1 MPQRLRTAR
10 AARRL
15 LSHPLA
21 RTLAASAALLGLLAA
36 CGTSGPQGGMPAG
49 GLSVV
54 SSPADLV
61 SGGSARVAIDLP
73 AGVAPEAVRI
83 SLNGTPV
90 AAPLEATPR
99 AGRHEWLLQGLR
111 PGRNEVV
118 ATDAHGQVLGTL
130 ALRNHP
136 DAGPLFSGPRL
147 APFECRTEDTGLGAP
162 LDADCTA
169 ARRYDWFYVTAQGA
183 VRPLADPLGERP
195 ADLATATPLEGRTVP
210 FIVRVESGTINRSI
224 YRIGVLADPRTEPS
238 GGSSAWNRRIVFR
251 FGEST
256 GVQYQ
261 QGVNQATDVFRTTPT
276 DAQSLTA
283 LSRGFA
289 YVVSTLN
296 IHRVNVNDVVSA
308 ETALRLRE
316 HIAKTYGTP
325 RWMVGMGGS
334 GGAIQQMLIAQNY
347 PGILDGLMPDA
358 AFPDVFS
365 TAMAVSDCRLLN
377 RWFQRHPASAATRQA
392 FEGHLQGACA
402 NWDTGLGDALV
413 ATRGAVTP
421 ACGLRNAAAVYHPT
435 DHPGGARCS
444 LYDAHANSLGR
455 DGRGHALRPLDNVGV
470 QYGLRALRAGTLA
483 FDDFVA
489 LNEGIGGMDGDG
501 NLVPARTEAGT
512 TELERAY
519 ATGRVGSGGGGLG
532 SVPILHMRTYAEP
545 GGDIHTLYNDL
556 KIREQL
562 VRANGQ
568 AGNQVIWVLP
578 HSSLAQL
585 RGLGAPQQQVLAQ
598 LARDTL
604 DVRLGTMTQWLDGIA
619 AQPGPATPDTVRR
632 TRPAEAADACWDPA
646 TAQRITEPAT
656 PDGAG
661 LCRAL
666 YPLTPPPRMAA
677 GGPLSD
683 DVLKCR
689 LQPVAAADYAPFVPT
704 PEQLARLAR
713 TFPQGVCDYRQPG
726 VGQRPPAGTWQRY

>member
-1 MPQRLRTAR
+1 MSQRPRT
-10 AARRL
+10 L
-15 LSHPLA
+15 LHVRTLAPPLA
-21 RTLAASAALLGLLAA
+21 RILLASTALLSLLAA
-36 CGTSGPQGGMPAG
+36 CGASGPQWGRQAA
-49 GLSVV
+49 GLSVA
-54 SSPADLV
+54 SSPADMV

-73 AGVAPEAVRI
+73 AGIGPDTVRI
-83 SLNGTPV
+83 ALNGTPV
-90 AAPLEATPR
+90 ATPLESTPR
-99 AGRHEWLLQGLR
+99 AGRHELLLQGLH
-111 PGRNEVV
+111 PGHNEVV

-130 ALRNHP
+130 ALLNHAG
-136 DAGPLFSGPRL
+136 AGPLFSGPRL
-147 APFECRTEDTGLGAP
+147 APFECRTEEAGLGAP

-169 ARRYDWFYVTAQGA
+169 VRRYDWFYVTPQGTA
-183 VRPLADPLGERP
+183 RPLADPLGERP
-195 ADLATATPLEGRTVP
+195 ADLATATTLEGRTVP

-238 GGSSAWNRRIVFR
+238 GGALAWNRRIVFR

-256 GVQYQ
+256 GVQYN
-261 QGVNQATDVFRTTPT
+261 QGANQASDVFRASAT

-283 LSRGFA
+283 LSQGFA
-289 YVVSTLN
+289 YVISSLN
-296 IHRVNVNDVVSA
+296 THRVNVNDVVSA
-308 ETALRLRE
+308 ETALLLRE

-365 TAMAVSDCRLLN
+365 TAVAVSDCRLLN
-377 RWFQRHPASAATRQA
+377 RWFQRHPASDATRQA
-392 FEGHLQGACA
+392 FEGHLKGTCA

-413 ATRGAVTP
+413 VTSGAVTP
-421 ACGLRNAAAVYHPT
+421 ACGLRNADAVYHPT
-435 DHPGGARCS
+435 NNPGGARCA

-470 QYGLRALRAGTLA
+470 QYGLQALRAGTLA
-483 FDDFVA
+483 FDEFAA

-501 NLVPARTEAGT
+501 NLAPARTEANAT
-512 TELERAY
+512 ALARAY

-532 SVPILHMRTYAEP
+532 SVPMLHMRTYAEP

-568 AGNQVIWVLP
+568 ADNQVIWVLP
-578 HSSLAQL
+578 HPGLAQRL
-585 RGLGAPQQQVLAQ
+585 GLGAAQQQVLAQ

-604 DVRLGTMTQWLDGIA
+604 DARLGTMTQWLDGIT
-619 AQPGPATPDTVRR
+619 AQIGPATPDTVRR
-632 TRPAEAADACWDPA
+632 ARPAEAADACWDPA
-646 TAQRITEPAT
+646 TARRITEPAT

-661 LCRAL
+661 RCRTL
-666 YPLTPPPRMAA
+666 YPLTPSPRMAA

-683 DVLKCR
+683 DILKCR
-689 LQPVAAADYAPFVPT
+689 LKPVEAADYAPFVPT
-704 PEQLARLAR
+704 AGQLARLAR
-713 TFPQGVCDYRQPG
+713 AFPQGVCDHRQPG
-726 VGQRPPAGTWQRY
+726 VGQQPLARAWQRY